1 MYSVMLKRIQHQQYV
16 RSSFPHCAPFS
27 FASVYFIIIF
37 FCGTLSVCRIRTKL
51 PVIDFTRI
59 CVLASHTYT
68 LLLMKQPSLLKHRH
82 IIKFNQGSYTSI
94 LVCFVFVDLTSRD
107 CRSGAACR
115 CCNMATQEP
124 HIHASQLRYRYLKY
138 TVMRNVVLYEGLSV
152 NDSHT

>member
-37 FCGTLSVCRIRTKL
+37 LWDSECLQDPYKTNC
-51 PVIDFTRI
+51 PFTRI

-124 HIHASQLRYRYLKY
+124 HIHASQLRYRYLN
-138 TVMRNVVLYEGLSV
+138 TQ
-152 NDSHT
+152 